1 MAVQDAGPIERW
13 LPGDRPLTAGAA
25 WKLGLILYF
34 RNFLVFF
41 GIALI
46 ASSLGALLI
55 YLFTSESQSPLVG
68 LLARMPGLVAEF
80 FGYYALAKAI
90 LDRLRNQPTG
100 LRDAYGFA
108 LDEASLILLNFSWI
122 LGLIL
127 ASTLIALGL
136 AVLSPLLGIFAAF
149 IALFLVMLFT
159 AFLPFVFVEEGIYG
173 WEGIR
178 RSYELVSTDWVAV
191 LAVVLLGGLPLAIM
205 SLLLSG
211 VWITVLLSALY
222 SPLPFAVLAFLYL
235 DIRRDR
241 GELF

>member
-1 MAVQDAGPIERW
+1 MERW

-68 LLARMPGLVAEF
+68 LLASMPGLVAEF

-108 LDEASLILLNFSWI
+108 LDEASLILLNFSWKR
-122 LGLIL
+122 
-127 ASTLIALGL
+127 A
-136 AVLSPLLGIFAAF
+136 
-149 IALFLVMLFT
+149 
-159 AFLPFVFVEEGIYG
+159 
-173 WEGIR
+173 
-178 RSYELVSTDWVAV
+178 
-191 LAVVLLGGLPLAIM
+191 
-205 SLLLSG
+205 
-211 VWITVLLSALY
+211 
-222 SPLPFAVLAFLYL
+222 
-235 DIRRDR
+235 
-241 GELF
+241 

>member
-1 MAVQDAGPIERW
+1 MILTPI
-13 LPGDRPLTAGAA
+13 
-25 WKLGLILYF
+25 
-34 RNFLVFF
+34 
-41 GIALI
+41 
-46 ASSLGALLI
+46 
-55 YLFTSESQSPLVG
+55 
-68 LLARMPGLVAEF
+68 
-80 FGYYALAKAI
+80 
-90 LDRLRNQPTG
+90 
-100 LRDAYGFA
+100 
-108 LDEASLILLNFSWI
+108 
-122 LGLIL
+122 
-127 ASTLIALGL
+127 LIALGL
-136 AVLSPLLGIFAAF
+136 TVLSPLLGFLGIFAAF

-211 VWITVLLSALY
+211 VWITALLSALY
-222 SPLPFAVLAFLYL
+222 VPLPVAVLAFLYL